1 MGMLAWAMS
10 GCFLTEG
17 VHAEVTTLDGEHCKA
32 AVGKDASNVE
42 VYFGVGL
49 PEREFDQ
56 VAHLEMSASEFHD
69 TAELLDELR
78 RSAAACGA
86 DAVIGVDKKYGVN
99 VRTYLLIDDE
109 DVEER
114 HILTG
119 VAVRYREPTPR
130 FDAWED

>member
-1 MGMLAWAMS
+1 MGMLVWAMP
-10 GCFLTEG
+10 GCLLTGG
-17 VHAEVTTLDGEHCKA
+17 VHAEVTTLDGEHCNA
-32 AVGKDASNVE
+32 AVKGASDVE
-42 VYFGVGL
+42 VYFGAGL

-78 RSAAACGA
+78 RAAAACGA
-86 DAVIGVDKKYGVN
+86 DAVVGVDKKYGVN
-99 VRTYLLIDDE
+99 VRTYLLIDDD